1 MHSQESGRVGEE
13 VNTLHLIDVSFICLC
28 GGLETTLQESMQISG
43 LTFRCCIITEINHH
57 LFSSVSATSSRSSC
71 LYKMSASNSSWDDNS
86 PAGVISGS
94 VSSNFTLALLLD
106 NCNWYFIKGQCHEIF
121 NIRFFSWI
129 VFPTAPYIQF
139 APFQKYSKLVKILKT
154 CRRQQTSKLWCEDLM
169 NIFTRQRQAID

>member
-1 MHSQESGRVGEE
+1 MWK
-13 VNTLHLIDVSFICLC
+13 
-28 GGLETTLQESMQISG
+28 GLLDGQPGVRTSLERRLTHWCIFYLPIWWTWNYSPGKYANKWANFQTLQYYY
-43 LTFRCCIITEINHH
+43 NHH

-71 LYKMSASNSSWDDNS
+71 LSNMSASNSSRDDNS

-129 VFPTAPYIQF
+129 VFPTAPDIQF

-154 CRRQQTSKLWCEDLM
+154 QGLWLVLLILALWWLLSSIYC
-169 NIFTRQRQAID
+169 